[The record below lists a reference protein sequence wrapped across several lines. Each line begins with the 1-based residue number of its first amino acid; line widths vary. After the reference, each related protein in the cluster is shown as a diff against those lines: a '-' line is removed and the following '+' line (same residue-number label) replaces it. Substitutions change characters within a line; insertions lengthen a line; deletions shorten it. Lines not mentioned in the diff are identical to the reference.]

1 MAVELLGKEVR
12 FLVPMLRNSDHQLH
26 DVAQWEWLEDEMHVR
41 YPNGWQLR
49 EVERT
54 EDAVKGT
61 VRGRWFDKEK
71 QQSVPDDCV
80 EFVVALPPDQMTG
93 LFALFEEVC
102 ARFDQKC
109 LYFTTG
115 GDAAL
120 YHPTKERKGETDPRG
135 AGGAASAPGPTDQSG
150 GIP

>member
-1 MAVELLGKEVR
+1 MTVELLGKEVR

-26 DVAQWEWLEDEMHVR
+26 EIVQWEWLEDEMHVR

-49 EVERT
+49 EVERK
-54 EDAVKGT
+54 DNAVHGT
-61 VRGRWFDKEK
+61 VQGRWFDQEK

-80 EFVVALPPDQMTG
+80 EVVVAVPPDQLAV
-93 LFALFEEVC
+93 LFVLFEEIC

-120 YHPTKERKGETDPRG
+120 YHPTKERTDE
-135 AGGAASAPGPTDQSG
+135 AGPGTT
-150 GIP
+150 

>member
-1 MAVELLGKEVR
+1 MPVELLGKEIR

-26 DVAQWEWLEDEMHVR
+26 AIAQREWLEDEMHVR
-41 YPNGWQLR
+41 YPNGWQQR

-54 EDAVKGT
+54 ENTVKGT

-71 QQSVPDDCV
+71 QESVPDDSV
-80 EFVVALPPDQMTG
+80 EFVVAVPPDQMTV
-93 LFALFEEVC
+93 LFALFEEIC
-102 ARFDQKC
+102 DRFDQKC

-120 YHPTKERKGETDPRG
+120 YHPTKEPDRETD
-135 AGGAASAPGPTDQSG
+135 AEKT
-150 GIP
+150 